1 MPDVF
6 FLDEQQLLLQAQLSP
21 ESDAAIEP
29 DLYLMAEWQANL
41 AGQFRRRKLAS
52 GQPLRIAFLGRAGI
66 EIELALAV
74 QVMSPATFIIADCE
88 HKEIFYP
95 LCISNALVECKML
108 E

>member
-1 MPDVF
+1 MF
-6 FLDEQQLLLQAQLSP
+6 FLDEQHLFLQAQLAP
-21 ESDAAIEP
+21 ESDAAVEP

-41 AGQFRRRKLAS
+41 AGQFRRRKLAP
-52 GQPLRIAFLGRAGI
+52 GQPLRIARLGPAVS

-74 QVMSPATFIIADCE
+74 QVMSPAILIIADCE

-95 LCISNALVECKML
+95 LCISNALAECNML

>member
-1 MPDVF
+1 
-6 FLDEQQLLLQAQLSP
+6 
-21 ESDAAIEP
+21 
-29 DLYLMAEWQANL
+29 
-41 AGQFRRRKLAS
+41 
-52 GQPLRIAFLGRAGI
+52 LRIAFLGRAGI